1 MNASTPTTRQFS
13 WREALLSS
21 PAVAVGVFCIG
32 LLTCTGVGLAVIA
45 TQAAKGS
52 SSLDVTGVSS
62 QLITSDRVKWSFK
75 LKNTSKNRIEG
86 AKTLQKQLEKALA
99 FLQANQIS
107 EDDISIKVLLVNPNI
122 ERNPENGRRS
132 LVSWDFSQE
141 VVVLSSDVEKIAA
154 VSRRSSELIS
164 AGVDARFEMPEYTY
178 SNIAEKRV
186 ELLEGATENAKE
198 RALAI
203 ASTGDASL
211 GQMTYVGT
219 AVFQVTTPGSSS
231 TGGSGVYN
239 TESIDKEISAV
250 MSVRFRI
257 N

>member
-1 MNASTPTTRQFS
+1 M
-13 WREALLSS
+13 
-21 PAVAVGVFCIG
+21 
-32 LLTCTGVGLAVIA
+32 
-45 TQAAKGS
+45 
-52 SSLDVTGVSS
+52 
-62 QLITSDRVKWSFK
+62 
-75 LKNTSKNRIEG
+75 
-86 AKTLQKQLEKALA
+86 
-99 FLQANQIS
+99 
-107 EDDISIKVLLVNPNI
+107 
-122 ERNPENGRRS
+122 
-132 LVSWDFSQE
+132 
-141 VVVLSSDVEKIAA
+141 
-154 VSRRSSELIS
+154 
-164 AGVDARFEMPEYTY
+164 DARFEMPEYTY

-211 GQMTYVGT
+211 GQMTYVGA